1 MVVAGG
7 SAGAGEVFWG
17 GVAMAATSP
26 LGAAVLCAGIYVVLW
41 ETGGFA

>member
-7 SAGAGEVFWG
+7 AAGAGEVFWG